1 MILRLHEIDGHPVGG
16 KARGLKIL
24 KELGF
29 NVPEAVVLVHPEP
42 TELQDE
48 VIKHHLNCL
57 GPGPKAV
64 RSSAVS
70 EDGHSASFAG
80 QFESYL
86 NLHSFEEI
94 KSAIINC
101 IDAAGAGRV
110 RSYTGSL
117 LSEADLRVSVIL
129 QNMVHAQVAVCGFFS

>member
-1 MILRLHEIDGHPVGG
+1 LILQLHEIDGYTVGG

-29 NVPEAVVLVHPEP
+29 NVPEAVVLLHPEP
-42 TELQDE
+42 MELQDA
-48 VIKHHLNCL
+48 VIMHYLNSL

-80 QFESYL
+80 QF
-86 NLHSFEEI
+86 
-94 KSAIINC
+94 
-101 IDAAGAGRV
+101 
-110 RSYTGSL
+110 
-117 LSEADLRVSVIL
+117 
-129 QNMVHAQVAVCGFFS
+129 